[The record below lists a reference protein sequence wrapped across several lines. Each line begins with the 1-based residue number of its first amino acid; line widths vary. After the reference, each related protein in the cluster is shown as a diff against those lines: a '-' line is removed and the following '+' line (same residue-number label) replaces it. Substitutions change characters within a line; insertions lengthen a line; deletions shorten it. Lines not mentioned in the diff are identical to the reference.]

1 MDMKYTYE
9 ELWKAY
15 QRLQAENTALKQE
28 IQQLKGRN
36 IGECKELNTLFQKE
50 FNQVCL
56 SLEEK
61 VALFR
66 SLFRGREDVFARRW
80 YSHTTD
86 KSGYQ
91 PVCLNEWHRTFCDKK
106 KFKCAECPH
115 RQFKTLSYEDVYKH
129 LEGKHPDGCDVIGA
143 YAILP
148 DNTCNFLCAD
158 FDDKSCIHGYQTD
171 VLAYVKVC
179 KSWGLHCYIERSRS
193 GNGAHVWVFFE
204 QPISAVKA
212 RKLGFSLL
220 TQAMERNVKLTFKSY
235 DRLFPNQDYLPEG
248 GLGNLVALPLQG
260 QARKLGNSVFVDE
273 DFVAFK
279 DQWSYLQQ
287 IVKITENEVDTL
299 LQKKGILTEM
309 GDLSTTSD
317 STPWKIPEVQPFTR
331 YDFPRSLTIIRSNQI
346 YVPLKHFSGK
356 VLAHLKRVASFKNPE
371 FYARQGM
378 RLSTYNIPR
387 VICCAEVLEDYLA
400 LPRGCEDALI
410 DVLKAGGVSYT
421 IQDEREKG
429 QVLTVHFKGQL
440 RTEQV
445 EAVQA
450 LKQYDQ
456 GVLNGTTAFG
466 KTVTAIGLIAERK
479 VNTLILVHTRTL
491 LEQWKTR
498 LEEFLELEYPIEEM
512 APKRGRK
519 KHFSPFG
526 TLDSKGNSLHGWV
539 DVALMQSC
547 LTDEG
552 VKPFVR
558 QYGMVIVDE
567 CHHVSAVNFEQILKS
582 IPARYVYGLTATPIR
597 KDGHQPIIFMQC
609 GPIRYSTDAKSQLAK
624 QTFKRWLIPRF
635 TAYRDLSDSS
645 STYAQ
650 IVQSLATD
658 EARNALIVEDVCKTL
673 ADGRSP
679 IVLTTLT
686 SHVEQLS
693 QLLSTC
699 CKNIIT
705 LVGSESM
712 KDKRQKMERLA
723 ELSSKE
729 PLVIVA
735 TGRYIGEGF
744 DYPRLDTL
752 FLASPV
758 SWKGIIAQ
766 YAGRLHREYHGKTDV
781 RIYDY
786 IDIRL
791 PLCGRMY
798 QRRLKGYA
806 AIGYQLLGKE
816 SIATEHHSQSLFS
829 GNNYQASL
837 VEHISQAKHSV
848 LIAAMKSGLKKQSG
862 LWIALKEAICR
873 GVQVVVFV
881 KNRNEQVEWL
891 QREGFVVYV
900 SESLTLQLVV
910 IDKKDI
916 WYGSINFIGYATEE
930 DCAVRFSDKQLATEM
945 IDMLYGE

>member
-1 MDMKYTYE
+1 M
-9 ELWKAY
+9 
-15 QRLQAENTALKQE
+15 
-28 IQQLKGRN
+28 
-36 IGECKELNTLFQKE
+36 
-50 FNQVCL
+50 
-56 SLEEK
+56 
-61 VALFR
+61 
-66 SLFRGREDVFARRW
+66 
-80 YSHTTD
+80 
-86 KSGYQ
+86 
-91 PVCLNEWHRTFCDKK
+91 CLNEWHRTFCDKK

-212 RKLGFSLL
+212 RKLGFALL
-220 TQAMERNVKLTFKSY
+220 TQAMERNVKLTFQSY

-279 DQWSYLQQ
+279 EQWSYLQQ
-287 IVKITENEVDTL
+287 IVKITENKVDTL

-317 STPWKIPEVQPFTR
+317 STPWKIPVVQLVTR

-346 YVPLKHFSGK
+346 YVLLKHFSSK

-400 LPRGCEDALI
+400 LLRGCEDALI
-410 DVLKAGGVSYT
+410 DVLKAGEVSSTYPNFAGT
-421 IQDEREKG
+421 MENTAGRIFGIGISYRRNG
-429 QVLTVHFKGQL
+429 S
-440 RTEQV
+440 
-445 EAVQA
+445 EA
-450 LKQYDQ
+450 
-456 GVLNGTTAFG
+456 G
-466 KTVTAIGLIAERK
+466 K
-479 VNTLILVHTRTL
+479 
-491 LEQWKTR
+491 
-498 LEEFLELEYPIEEM
+498 
-512 APKRGRK
+512 K

-609 GPIRYSTDAKSQLAK
+609 GPIRYSAEAKSQLAK

-673 ADGRSP
+673 AVGRSP

-723 ELSSKE
+723 ELSPKE
-729 PLVIVA
+729 PLVVVA
-735 TGRYIGEGF
+735 TGHYVGEGF

-752 FLASPV
+752 FLVSPV

-791 PLCGRMY
+791 PLCERMY

-806 AIGYQLLGKE
+806 AIGYQLLE
-816 SIATEHHSQSLFS
+816 NEPSVTEQHPQSLFS

-862 LWIALKEAICR
+862 LWRALKEAICR

-881 KNRNEQVEWL
+881 KHRNEQVEWL
-891 QREGFVVYV
+891 QREGFAVYV

-916 WYGSINFIGYATEE
+916 WCGSINFIGYATEE
-930 DCAVRFSDKQLATEM
+930 DFAVRFADKQLVAEM

>member
-1 MDMKYTYE
+1 M
-9 ELWKAY
+9 
-15 QRLQAENTALKQE
+15 
-28 IQQLKGRN
+28 
-36 IGECKELNTLFQKE
+36 
-50 FNQVCL
+50 
-56 SLEEK
+56 
-61 VALFR
+61 
-66 SLFRGREDVFARRW
+66 
-80 YSHTTD
+80 
-86 KSGYQ
+86 
-91 PVCLNEWHRTFCDKK
+91 CLNEWHRTFCDKK

-212 RKLGFSLL
+212 RKLGFALL
-220 TQAMERNVKLTFKSY
+220 TQAMERNVKLTFQSY

-279 DQWSYLQQ
+279 EQWSYLQQ
-287 IVKITENEVDTL
+287 IVKITENKVDTL

-309 GDLSTTSD
+309 SDLSTTSD
-317 STPWKIPEVQPFTR
+317 STPWKIPEVQLVTR

-346 YVPLKHFSGK
+346 YVPLKHFSSK

-400 LPRGCEDALI
+400 LLRGCEDALI
-410 DVLKAGGVSYT
+410 DVLKAGEVSSTYPNFAGT
-421 IQDEREKG
+421 MENTAGRIFGIGISYRRNG
-429 QVLTVHFKGQL
+429 S
-440 RTEQV
+440 
-445 EAVQA
+445 EA
-450 LKQYDQ
+450 
-456 GVLNGTTAFG
+456 G
-466 KTVTAIGLIAERK
+466 K
-479 VNTLILVHTRTL
+479 
-491 LEQWKTR
+491 
-498 LEEFLELEYPIEEM
+498 
-512 APKRGRK
+512 K

-609 GPIRYSTDAKSQLAK
+609 GPIRYSAEAKSQLAK

-673 ADGRSP
+673 AVGRSP

-723 ELSSKE
+723 ELSPKE
-729 PLVIVA
+729 PLVVVA
-735 TGRYIGEGF
+735 TGRYVGEGF

-752 FLASPV
+752 FLVSPV

-791 PLCGRMY
+791 PLCERMY

-806 AIGYQLLGKE
+806 AIGYQLLE
-816 SIATEHHSQSLFS
+816 NEPSVTEQHPQSLFS

-862 LWIALKEAICR
+862 LWRALKEAICR

-881 KNRNEQVEWL
+881 KHRNEQVEWL
-891 QREGFVVYV
+891 QREGFAVYV

-930 DCAVRFSDKQLATEM
+930 DFAVRFADKQLVAEM

>member
-1 MDMKYTYE
+1 M
-9 ELWKAY
+9 
-15 QRLQAENTALKQE
+15 
-28 IQQLKGRN
+28 
-36 IGECKELNTLFQKE
+36 
-50 FNQVCL
+50 
-56 SLEEK
+56 
-61 VALFR
+61 
-66 SLFRGREDVFARRW
+66 
-80 YSHTTD
+80 
-86 KSGYQ
+86 
-91 PVCLNEWHRTFCDKK
+91 CLNEWHRTFCDKK

-212 RKLGFSLL
+212 RKLGFALL
-220 TQAMERNVKLTFKSY
+220 TQAMERNVKLTFQSY

-279 DQWSYLQQ
+279 EQWSYLQQ

-317 STPWKIPEVQPFTR
+317 STPWKIPEVQLVTR

-346 YVPLKHFSGK
+346 YVPLKHFSSK

-400 LPRGCEDALI
+400 LLRGCEDALI
-410 DVLKAGGVSYT
+410 DVLKAGEVSSTYPNFAGT
-421 IQDEREKG
+421 MENTAGRIFGIGISYRRNG
-429 QVLTVHFKGQL
+429 S
-440 RTEQV
+440 
-445 EAVQA
+445 EA
-450 LKQYDQ
+450 
-456 GVLNGTTAFG
+456 G
-466 KTVTAIGLIAERK
+466 K
-479 VNTLILVHTRTL
+479 
-491 LEQWKTR
+491 
-498 LEEFLELEYPIEEM
+498 
-512 APKRGRK
+512 K

-609 GPIRYSTDAKSQLAK
+609 GPIRYSAEAKSQLAK

-673 ADGRSP
+673 AVGRSQ

-723 ELSSKE
+723 ELSPKE
-729 PLVIVA
+729 PLVVVA
-735 TGRYIGEGF
+735 TGHYVGEGF

-752 FLASPV
+752 FLVSPV

-791 PLCGRMY
+791 PLCERMY

-806 AIGYQLLGKE
+806 AIGYQLLE
-816 SIATEHHSQSLFS
+816 NEPSVTEQHPQSLFS

-837 VEHISQAKHSV
+837 VEHISQAKHAV

-862 LWIALKEAICR
+862 LWRALKEAICR

-881 KNRNEQVEWL
+881 KHRNEQVEWL
-891 QREGFVVYV
+891 QREGFAVYV

-930 DCAVRFSDKQLATEM
+930 DFAVRFADKQLVAEM

>member
-1 MDMKYTYE
+1 M
-9 ELWKAY
+9 
-15 QRLQAENTALKQE
+15 
-28 IQQLKGRN
+28 
-36 IGECKELNTLFQKE
+36 
-50 FNQVCL
+50 
-56 SLEEK
+56 
-61 VALFR
+61 
-66 SLFRGREDVFARRW
+66 
-80 YSHTTD
+80 
-86 KSGYQ
+86 
-91 PVCLNEWHRTFCDKK
+91 CLNEWHRTFCDKK

-212 RKLGFSLL
+212 RKLGFALL
-220 TQAMERNVKLTFKSY
+220 TQAMERNVKLTFQSY

-279 DQWSYLQQ
+279 EQWSYLQQ

-317 STPWKIPEVQPFTR
+317 STPWKIPEVQLVTR

-346 YVPLKHFSGK
+346 YVPLKHFSSK

-400 LPRGCEDALI
+400 LLRGCEDALI
-410 DVLKAGGVSYT
+410 DVLKAGEVSSTYPNFAGT
-421 IQDEREKG
+421 MENTAGRIFGIGISYRRNG
-429 QVLTVHFKGQL
+429 S
-440 RTEQV
+440 
-445 EAVQA
+445 EA
-450 LKQYDQ
+450 
-456 GVLNGTTAFG
+456 G
-466 KTVTAIGLIAERK
+466 K
-479 VNTLILVHTRTL
+479 
-491 LEQWKTR
+491 
-498 LEEFLELEYPIEEM
+498 
-512 APKRGRK
+512 K

-567 CHHVSAVNFEQILKS
+567 YHHVSAVNFEQILKS

-609 GPIRYSTDAKSQLAK
+609 GPIRYSAEAKSQLAK

-673 ADGRSP
+673 AVGRSQ

-723 ELSSKE
+723 ELSPKE
-729 PLVIVA
+729 PLVVVA
-735 TGRYIGEGF
+735 TGRYVGEGF

-752 FLASPV
+752 FLVSPV

-791 PLCGRMY
+791 P
-798 QRRLKGYA
+798 
-806 AIGYQLLGKE
+806 
-816 SIATEHHSQSLFS
+816 
-829 GNNYQASL
+829 
-837 VEHISQAKHSV
+837 V
-848 LIAAMKSGLKKQSG
+848 
-862 LWIALKEAICR
+862 
-873 GVQVVVFV
+873 
-881 KNRNEQVEWL
+881 
-891 QREGFVVYV
+891 
-900 SESLTLQLVV
+900 
-910 IDKKDI
+910 
-916 WYGSINFIGYATEE
+916 NFQ
-930 DCAVRFSDKQLATEM
+930 F
-945 IDMLYGE
+945 

>member
-1 MDMKYTYE
+1 M
-9 ELWKAY
+9 
-15 QRLQAENTALKQE
+15 
-28 IQQLKGRN
+28 
-36 IGECKELNTLFQKE
+36 
-50 FNQVCL
+50 
-56 SLEEK
+56 
-61 VALFR
+61 
-66 SLFRGREDVFARRW
+66 
-80 YSHTTD
+80 
-86 KSGYQ
+86 
-91 PVCLNEWHRTFCDKK
+91 CLNEWHRTFCDKK

-212 RKLGFSLL
+212 RKLGLALL
-220 TQAMERNVKLTFKSY
+220 TQAMERNVKLTFQSY

-279 DQWSYLQQ
+279 EQWSYLQQ
-287 IVKITENEVDTL
+287 IVKITENKVDTL

-317 STPWKIPEVQPFTR
+317 STPWKIPEVQLVTR

-346 YVPLKHFSGK
+346 YVPLKHFSSK

-400 LPRGCEDALI
+400 LLRGCEDALI
-410 DVLKAGGVSYT
+410 DVLKAGEVSSTYPNFAGT
-421 IQDEREKG
+421 MENTAGRIFGIGISYRRNG
-429 QVLTVHFKGQL
+429 S
-440 RTEQV
+440 
-445 EAVQA
+445 EA
-450 LKQYDQ
+450 
-456 GVLNGTTAFG
+456 G
-466 KTVTAIGLIAERK
+466 K
-479 VNTLILVHTRTL
+479 
-491 LEQWKTR
+491 
-498 LEEFLELEYPIEEM
+498 
-512 APKRGRK
+512 K

-609 GPIRYSTDAKSQLAK
+609 GPIRYSAEAKSQLAK

-673 ADGRSP
+673 AVGRSP

-723 ELSSKE
+723 ELSPKE
-729 PLVIVA
+729 PLVVVA
-735 TGRYIGEGF
+735 TGHYVGEGF

-752 FLASPV
+752 FLVSPV

-791 PLCGRMY
+791 PLCERMY

-806 AIGYQLLGKE
+806 AIGYQLLE
-816 SIATEHHSQSLFS
+816 NEPSVTEQHPQSLFS

-862 LWIALKEAICR
+862 LWRALKEAICR

-881 KNRNEQVEWL
+881 KHRNEQVEWL
-891 QREGFVVYV
+891 QREGFAVYV

-930 DCAVRFSDKQLATEM
+930 DFAVRFADKQLVAEM

>member
-1 MDMKYTYE
+1 M
-9 ELWKAY
+9 
-15 QRLQAENTALKQE
+15 
-28 IQQLKGRN
+28 
-36 IGECKELNTLFQKE
+36 
-50 FNQVCL
+50 
-56 SLEEK
+56 
-61 VALFR
+61 
-66 SLFRGREDVFARRW
+66 
-80 YSHTTD
+80 
-86 KSGYQ
+86 
-91 PVCLNEWHRTFCDKK
+91 CLNEWHRTFCDKK

-193 GNGAHVWVFFE
+193 GNGVHVWVFFE

-212 RKLGFSLL
+212 RKLGFALL
-220 TQAMERNVKLTFKSY
+220 TQAMERNVKLTFQSY

-279 DQWSYLQQ
+279 EQWSYLQQ
-287 IVKITENEVDTL
+287 IVKITENKVDTL

-317 STPWKIPEVQPFTR
+317 STPWKIPEVQLVTR

-346 YVPLKHFSGK
+346 YVPLKHFSSK

-400 LPRGCEDALI
+400 LLRGCEDALI
-410 DVLKAGGVSYT
+410 DVLKAGEVSSTYPNFAGT
-421 IQDEREKG
+421 MENTAGRIFGIGISYRRNG
-429 QVLTVHFKGQL
+429 S
-440 RTEQV
+440 
-445 EAVQA
+445 EA
-450 LKQYDQ
+450 
-456 GVLNGTTAFG
+456 G
-466 KTVTAIGLIAERK
+466 K
-479 VNTLILVHTRTL
+479 
-491 LEQWKTR
+491 
-498 LEEFLELEYPIEEM
+498 
-512 APKRGRK
+512 K

-609 GPIRYSTDAKSQLAK
+609 GPIRYSAEAKSQLAK
-624 QTFKRWLIPRF
+624 QTFKRWLIPWF

-673 ADGRSP
+673 AVGRSP

-723 ELSSKE
+723 ELSPKE
-729 PLVIVA
+729 PLVVVA
-735 TGRYIGEGF
+735 TGRYVGEGF

-752 FLASPV
+752 FLVSPV

-791 PLCGRMY
+791 PLCERMY

-806 AIGYQLLGKE
+806 AIGYQLLE
-816 SIATEHHSQSLFS
+816 NEPSVTEQHPQSLFS

-862 LWIALKEAICR
+862 LWRALKEAICR

-881 KNRNEQVEWL
+881 KHRNEQVEWL
-891 QREGFVVYV
+891 QREGFAVYV

-930 DCAVRFSDKQLATEM
+930 DFAVRFADKQLVAEM

>member
-1 MDMKYTYE
+1 M
-9 ELWKAY
+9 
-15 QRLQAENTALKQE
+15 
-28 IQQLKGRN
+28 
-36 IGECKELNTLFQKE
+36 
-50 FNQVCL
+50 
-56 SLEEK
+56 
-61 VALFR
+61 
-66 SLFRGREDVFARRW
+66 
-80 YSHTTD
+80 
-86 KSGYQ
+86 
-91 PVCLNEWHRTFCDKK
+91 CLNEWHRTFCDKK

-212 RKLGFSLL
+212 RKLGFALL
-220 TQAMERNVKLTFKSY
+220 TQAMERDVKLTFQSY

-279 DQWSYLQQ
+279 EQWSYLQQ

-317 STPWKIPEVQPFTR
+317 STPWKIPEVQLVTR

-346 YVPLKHFSGK
+346 YVPLKHFSSK

-400 LPRGCEDALI
+400 LLRGCEDALI
-410 DVLKAGGVSYT
+410 DVLKAGEVSSTYPNFAGT
-421 IQDEREKG
+421 MENTAGRIFGIGISYRRNG
-429 QVLTVHFKGQL
+429 S
-440 RTEQV
+440 
-445 EAVQA
+445 EA
-450 LKQYDQ
+450 
-456 GVLNGTTAFG
+456 G
-466 KTVTAIGLIAERK
+466 K
-479 VNTLILVHTRTL
+479 
-491 LEQWKTR
+491 
-498 LEEFLELEYPIEEM
+498 
-512 APKRGRK
+512 K

-597 KDGHQPIIFMQC
+597 KDGYQPIIFMQC
-609 GPIRYSTDAKSQLAK
+609 GPIRYSAEAKSQLAK

-673 ADGRSP
+673 AVGRSQ

-723 ELSSKE
+723 ELSPKE
-729 PLVIVA
+729 PLVVVA
-735 TGRYIGEGF
+735 TGHYVGEGF

-752 FLASPV
+752 FLVSPV

-786 IDIRL
+786 IDIHL
-791 PLCGRMY
+791 PLCERMY

-806 AIGYQLLGKE
+806 AIGYQLLE
-816 SIATEHHSQSLFS
+816 NEPSVTEQHPQSLFS

-862 LWIALKEAICR
+862 LWRALKEAICR

-881 KNRNEQVEWL
+881 KHRNEQVEWL
-891 QREGFVVYV
+891 QREGFAVYV

-930 DCAVRFSDKQLATEM
+930 DFAVRFADKQLVAEM

>member
-1 MDMKYTYE
+1 M
-9 ELWKAY
+9 
-15 QRLQAENTALKQE
+15 
-28 IQQLKGRN
+28 
-36 IGECKELNTLFQKE
+36 
-50 FNQVCL
+50 
-56 SLEEK
+56 
-61 VALFR
+61 
-66 SLFRGREDVFARRW
+66 
-80 YSHTTD
+80 
-86 KSGYQ
+86 
-91 PVCLNEWHRTFCDKK
+91 CLNEWHRTFCDKK

-317 STPWKIPEVQPFTR
+317 STPWKIPEVQLVTR

-346 YVPLKHFSGK
+346 YVPLKHFSSK

-400 LPRGCEDALI
+400 LLRGCEDALI
-410 DVLKAGGVSYT
+410 DVLKAGEVSSTYPNFAGT
-421 IQDEREKG
+421 MENTAGRIFGIGISYRRNG
-429 QVLTVHFKGQL
+429 S
-440 RTEQV
+440 
-445 EAVQA
+445 EA
-450 LKQYDQ
+450 
-456 GVLNGTTAFG
+456 G
-466 KTVTAIGLIAERK
+466 K
-479 VNTLILVHTRTL
+479 
-491 LEQWKTR
+491 
-498 LEEFLELEYPIEEM
+498 
-512 APKRGRK
+512 K

-609 GPIRYSTDAKSQLAK
+609 GPIRYSAEAKSQLAK

-712 KDKRQKMERLA
+712 KDKRQKMEQLA
-723 ELSSKE
+723 ELSPEE

-945 IDMLYGE
+945 IDILYGE

>member
-1 MDMKYTYE
+1 M
-9 ELWKAY
+9 
-15 QRLQAENTALKQE
+15 
-28 IQQLKGRN
+28 
-36 IGECKELNTLFQKE
+36 
-50 FNQVCL
+50 
-56 SLEEK
+56 
-61 VALFR
+61 
-66 SLFRGREDVFARRW
+66 
-80 YSHTTD
+80 
-86 KSGYQ
+86 
-91 PVCLNEWHRTFCDKK
+91 CLNEWHRTFCDKK

-212 RKLGFSLL
+212 RKLGFALL
-220 TQAMERNVKLTFKSY
+220 TQAMERNVKLTFQSY

-279 DQWSYLQQ
+279 EQWSYLQQ
-287 IVKITENEVDTL
+287 IVKITENKVDTL

-317 STPWKIPEVQPFTR
+317 STPWKIPEVQLVTR

-346 YVPLKHFSGK
+346 YVPLKHFSSK

-400 LPRGCEDALI
+400 LLRGCEDALI
-410 DVLKAGGVSYT
+410 DVLKAGEVSSTYPNFAGT
-421 IQDEREKG
+421 MENTAGRIFGIGISYRRNG
-429 QVLTVHFKGQL
+429 S
-440 RTEQV
+440 
-445 EAVQA
+445 EA
-450 LKQYDQ
+450 
-456 GVLNGTTAFG
+456 G
-466 KTVTAIGLIAERK
+466 K
-479 VNTLILVHTRTL
+479 
-491 LEQWKTR
+491 
-498 LEEFLELEYPIEEM
+498 
-512 APKRGRK
+512 K

-609 GPIRYSTDAKSQLAK
+609 GPIRYSAEAKSQLAK

-673 ADGRSP
+673 AVGRSP

-723 ELSSKE
+723 ELSPKE
-729 PLVIVA
+729 PLVVVA
-735 TGRYIGEGF
+735 TGRYVGEGF

-752 FLASPV
+752 FLVSPV

-791 PLCGRMY
+791 PLCERMY

-806 AIGYQLLGKE
+806 AIGYQLLE
-816 SIATEHHSQSLFS
+816 NEPSVTEQHPQSLFS

-862 LWIALKEAICR
+862 LWMALKEAICR

-881 KNRNEQVEWL
+881 KHRNEQVEWL
-891 QREGFVVYV
+891 QREGFAVYV

-930 DCAVRFSDKQLATEM
+930 DFAVRFADKQLVAEM

>member
-1 MDMKYTYE
+1 M
-9 ELWKAY
+9 
-15 QRLQAENTALKQE
+15 
-28 IQQLKGRN
+28 
-36 IGECKELNTLFQKE
+36 
-50 FNQVCL
+50 
-56 SLEEK
+56 
-61 VALFR
+61 
-66 SLFRGREDVFARRW
+66 
-80 YSHTTD
+80 
-86 KSGYQ
+86 
-91 PVCLNEWHRTFCDKK
+91 CLNEWHRTFCDKK

-212 RKLGFSLL
+212 RKLGFALL
-220 TQAMERNVKLTFKSY
+220 TQAMERNVKLTFQSY

-279 DQWSYLQQ
+279 EQWSYLQQ

-317 STPWKIPEVQPFTR
+317 STPWKIPEVQLVTR

-346 YVPLKHFSGK
+346 YVPLKHFSSK

-400 LPRGCEDALI
+400 LLRGCEDALI
-410 DVLKAGGVSYT
+410 DVLKAGEVSSTYPNFAGT
-421 IQDEREKG
+421 MENPAGRIFGIGISYRRNG
-429 QVLTVHFKGQL
+429 S
-440 RTEQV
+440 
-445 EAVQA
+445 EA
-450 LKQYDQ
+450 
-456 GVLNGTTAFG
+456 G
-466 KTVTAIGLIAERK
+466 K
-479 VNTLILVHTRTL
+479 
-491 LEQWKTR
+491 
-498 LEEFLELEYPIEEM
+498 
-512 APKRGRK
+512 K

-609 GPIRYSTDAKSQLAK
+609 GPIRYSAEAKSQLAK

-635 TAYRDLSDSS
+635 TAYRGLSDSS

-673 ADGRSP
+673 AVGRSQ

-723 ELSSKE
+723 ELSPKE
-729 PLVIVA
+729 PLVVVA
-735 TGRYIGEGF
+735 TGRYVGEGF

-752 FLASPV
+752 FLVSPV

-791 PLCGRMY
+791 PLCERMY

-806 AIGYQLLGKE
+806 AIGYQLLE
-816 SIATEHHSQSLFS
+816 NEPSVTEQHPQSLFS

-862 LWIALKEAICR
+862 LWRALKEAICR

-881 KNRNEQVEWL
+881 KHRNEQVEWL
-891 QREGFVVYV
+891 QREGFAVYV

-930 DCAVRFSDKQLATEM
+930 DFAVRFADKQLVAEM

>member
-1 MDMKYTYE
+1 
-9 ELWKAY
+9 
-15 QRLQAENTALKQE
+15 
-28 IQQLKGRN
+28 
-36 IGECKELNTLFQKE
+36 
-50 FNQVCL
+50 
-56 SLEEK
+56 
-61 VALFR
+61 
-66 SLFRGREDVFARRW
+66 
-80 YSHTTD
+80 
-86 KSGYQ
+86 
-91 PVCLNEWHRTFCDKK
+91 VCLNEWHRTFCDKK

-212 RKLGFSLL
+212 RKLGFALL
-220 TQAMERNVKLTFKSY
+220 TQAMERNVKLTFQSY

-279 DQWSYLQQ
+279 EQWSYLQQ

-317 STPWKIPEVQPFTR
+317 STPWKIPEVQLVTR

-346 YVPLKHFSGK
+346 YVPLKHFSSK

-400 LPRGCEDALI
+400 LLRGCEDALI
-410 DVLKAGGVSYT
+410 DVLKAGEVSSTYPNFAGT
-421 IQDEREKG
+421 MENTAGRIFGIGISYRRNG
-429 QVLTVHFKGQL
+429 S
-440 RTEQV
+440 
-445 EAVQA
+445 EA
-450 LKQYDQ
+450 
-456 GVLNGTTAFG
+456 G
-466 KTVTAIGLIAERK
+466 K
-479 VNTLILVHTRTL
+479 
-491 LEQWKTR
+491 
-498 LEEFLELEYPIEEM
+498 
-512 APKRGRK
+512 K

-609 GPIRYSTDAKSQLAK
+609 GPIRYSAEAKSQLAK

-658 EARNALIVEDVCKTL
+658 KARNALIVEDVCKTL
-673 ADGRSP
+673 AVGRSL

-723 ELSSKE
+723 ELSPKE
-729 PLVIVA
+729 PLVVVA
-735 TGRYIGEGF
+735 TGHYVGEGF

-752 FLASPV
+752 FLVSPV

-791 PLCGRMY
+791 PLCERMY

-806 AIGYQLLGKE
+806 AIGYQLLE
-816 SIATEHHSQSLFS
+816 NEPSVTEQHPQSLFS

-862 LWIALKEAICR
+862 LWRALKEAICR
-873 GVQVVVFV
+873 GVQ
-881 KNRNEQVEWL
+881 
-891 QREGFVVYV
+891 
-900 SESLTLQLVV
+900 
-910 IDKKDI
+910 
-916 WYGSINFIGYATEE
+916 
-930 DCAVRFSDKQLATEM
+930 
-945 IDMLYGE
+945 

>member
-1 MDMKYTYE
+1 M
-9 ELWKAY
+9 
-15 QRLQAENTALKQE
+15 
-28 IQQLKGRN
+28 
-36 IGECKELNTLFQKE
+36 
-50 FNQVCL
+50 
-56 SLEEK
+56 
-61 VALFR
+61 
-66 SLFRGREDVFARRW
+66 
-80 YSHTTD
+80 
-86 KSGYQ
+86 
-91 PVCLNEWHRTFCDKK
+91 CLNEWHRTFCDKK

-212 RKLGFSLL
+212 RKLGFALL
-220 TQAMERNVKLTFKSY
+220 TQAMERNVKLTFQSY

-260 QARKLGNSVFVDE
+260 QARKLGISVFVDE

-279 DQWSYLQQ
+279 EQWSYLQQ

-317 STPWKIPEVQPFTR
+317 STPWKIPEVQLVTR

-346 YVPLKHFSGK
+346 YVPLKHFSSK

-400 LPRGCEDALI
+400 LLRGCEDALI
-410 DVLKAGGVSYT
+410 DVLKAGEVSSTYPNFAGT
-421 IQDEREKG
+421 MENTAGRIFGIGISYRRNG
-429 QVLTVHFKGQL
+429 S
-440 RTEQV
+440 
-445 EAVQA
+445 EA
-450 LKQYDQ
+450 
-456 GVLNGTTAFG
+456 G
-466 KTVTAIGLIAERK
+466 K
-479 VNTLILVHTRTL
+479 
-491 LEQWKTR
+491 
-498 LEEFLELEYPIEEM
+498 
-512 APKRGRK
+512 K

-609 GPIRYSTDAKSQLAK
+609 GPIRYSAEAKSQLAK

-673 ADGRSP
+673 AVGRSQ

-723 ELSSKE
+723 ELSPKE
-729 PLVIVA
+729 PLVVVA
-735 TGRYIGEGF
+735 TGRYVGEGF

-752 FLASPV
+752 FLVSPV

-791 PLCGRMY
+791 P
-798 QRRLKGYA
+798 
-806 AIGYQLLGKE
+806 
-816 SIATEHHSQSLFS
+816 
-829 GNNYQASL
+829 
-837 VEHISQAKHSV
+837 V
-848 LIAAMKSGLKKQSG
+848 
-862 LWIALKEAICR
+862 
-873 GVQVVVFV
+873 
-881 KNRNEQVEWL
+881 
-891 QREGFVVYV
+891 
-900 SESLTLQLVV
+900 
-910 IDKKDI
+910 
-916 WYGSINFIGYATEE
+916 NFQ
-930 DCAVRFSDKQLATEM
+930 F
-945 IDMLYGE
+945 

>member
-1 MDMKYTYE
+1 M
-9 ELWKAY
+9 
-15 QRLQAENTALKQE
+15 
-28 IQQLKGRN
+28 
-36 IGECKELNTLFQKE
+36 
-50 FNQVCL
+50 
-56 SLEEK
+56 
-61 VALFR
+61 
-66 SLFRGREDVFARRW
+66 
-80 YSHTTD
+80 
-86 KSGYQ
+86 
-91 PVCLNEWHRTFCDKK
+91 CLNEWHRTFCDKK

-212 RKLGFSLL
+212 RKLGFALL
-220 TQAMERNVKLTFKSY
+220 TQAMERNVKLTFQSY

-279 DQWSYLQQ
+279 EQWSYLQQ

-317 STPWKIPEVQPFTR
+317 STPWKIPEVQLVTR

-346 YVPLKHFSGK
+346 YVPLKHFSSK

-400 LPRGCEDALI
+400 LLRGCEDALI
-410 DVLKAGGVSYT
+410 DVLKAGEVSSTYPNFAGT
-421 IQDEREKG
+421 MENTAGRIFGIGISYRRNG
-429 QVLTVHFKGQL
+429 S
-440 RTEQV
+440 
-445 EAVQA
+445 EA
-450 LKQYDQ
+450 
-456 GVLNGTTAFG
+456 G
-466 KTVTAIGLIAERK
+466 K
-479 VNTLILVHTRTL
+479 
-491 LEQWKTR
+491 
-498 LEEFLELEYPIEEM
+498 
-512 APKRGRK
+512 K

-609 GPIRYSTDAKSQLAK
+609 GPIRYSAEAKSQLAK

-673 ADGRSP
+673 AVGRSQ
-679 IVLTTLT
+679 IMLTTLT

-723 ELSSKE
+723 ELSPKE
-729 PLVIVA
+729 PLVVVA
-735 TGRYIGEGF
+735 TGRYVGEGF

-752 FLASPV
+752 FLVSPV

-791 PLCGRMY
+791 P
-798 QRRLKGYA
+798 
-806 AIGYQLLGKE
+806 
-816 SIATEHHSQSLFS
+816 
-829 GNNYQASL
+829 
-837 VEHISQAKHSV
+837 V
-848 LIAAMKSGLKKQSG
+848 
-862 LWIALKEAICR
+862 
-873 GVQVVVFV
+873 
-881 KNRNEQVEWL
+881 
-891 QREGFVVYV
+891 
-900 SESLTLQLVV
+900 
-910 IDKKDI
+910 
-916 WYGSINFIGYATEE
+916 NFQ
-930 DCAVRFSDKQLATEM
+930 F
-945 IDMLYGE
+945 

>member
-1 MDMKYTYE
+1 M
-9 ELWKAY
+9 
-15 QRLQAENTALKQE
+15 
-28 IQQLKGRN
+28 
-36 IGECKELNTLFQKE
+36 
-50 FNQVCL
+50 
-56 SLEEK
+56 
-61 VALFR
+61 
-66 SLFRGREDVFARRW
+66 
-80 YSHTTD
+80 
-86 KSGYQ
+86 
-91 PVCLNEWHRTFCDKK
+91 CLNEWHRTFCDKK

-212 RKLGFSLL
+212 RKLGFALL
-220 TQAMERNVKLTFKSY
+220 TQAMERNVKLTFQSY

-279 DQWSYLQQ
+279 EQWSYLQQ
-287 IVKITENEVDTL
+287 IVKITENKVDTL

-317 STPWKIPEVQPFTR
+317 STPWKIPEVQLVTR

-346 YVPLKHFSGK
+346 YVPLKHFSSK

-400 LPRGCEDALI
+400 LLRGCEDALI
-410 DVLKAGGVSYT
+410 DVLKAGEVSSTYPNFAGT
-421 IQDEREKG
+421 MENTAGRIFGIGISYRRNG
-429 QVLTVHFKGQL
+429 S
-440 RTEQV
+440 
-445 EAVQA
+445 EA
-450 LKQYDQ
+450 
-456 GVLNGTTAFG
+456 G
-466 KTVTAIGLIAERK
+466 K
-479 VNTLILVHTRTL
+479 
-491 LEQWKTR
+491 
-498 LEEFLELEYPIEEM
+498 
-512 APKRGRK
+512 K

-609 GPIRYSTDAKSQLAK
+609 GPIRYSAEAKSQLAK

-673 ADGRSP
+673 AVGRSP

-723 ELSSKE
+723 ELSPKE
-729 PLVIVA
+729 PLVVVA
-735 TGRYIGEGF
+735 TGHYVGEGF

-752 FLASPV
+752 FLVSPV

-791 PLCGRMY
+791 PLCERMY

-806 AIGYQLLGKE
+806 AIGYQLLE
-816 SIATEHHSQSLFS
+816 NEPSVTEQHPQSLFS

-862 LWIALKEAICR
+862 LWRALKEAICR

-881 KNRNEQVEWL
+881 KHRNEQVEWL
-891 QREGFVVYV
+891 QREGFAVYV

-930 DCAVRFSDKQLATEM
+930 DFAVRFADKQLVAEM

>member
-1 MDMKYTYE
+1 M
-9 ELWKAY
+9 
-15 QRLQAENTALKQE
+15 
-28 IQQLKGRN
+28 
-36 IGECKELNTLFQKE
+36 
-50 FNQVCL
+50 
-56 SLEEK
+56 
-61 VALFR
+61 
-66 SLFRGREDVFARRW
+66 
-80 YSHTTD
+80 
-86 KSGYQ
+86 
-91 PVCLNEWHRTFCDKK
+91 CLNEWHRTFCDKK

-212 RKLGFSLL
+212 RKLGFALL
-220 TQAMERNVKLTFKSY
+220 TQAMERNVKLTFQSY

-279 DQWSYLQQ
+279 EQWSYLQQ

-317 STPWKIPEVQPFTR
+317 STPWKIPEVQLVTR

-346 YVPLKHFSGK
+346 YVPLKHFSSK

-400 LPRGCEDALI
+400 LLRGCEDALI
-410 DVLKAGGVSYT
+410 DVLKAGEVSSTYPNFAGT
-421 IQDEREKG
+421 MENTAGRIFGIGISYRRNG
-429 QVLTVHFKGQL
+429 S
-440 RTEQV
+440 
-445 EAVQA
+445 EA
-450 LKQYDQ
+450 
-456 GVLNGTTAFG
+456 G
-466 KTVTAIGLIAERK
+466 K
-479 VNTLILVHTRTL
+479 
-491 LEQWKTR
+491 
-498 LEEFLELEYPIEEM
+498 
-512 APKRGRK
+512 K

-609 GPIRYSTDAKSQLAK
+609 GPIRYSAEAKSQLAK

-673 ADGRSP
+673 AVGRSL

-712 KDKRQKMERLA
+712 KDKRQKMDRLA
-723 ELSSKE
+723 ELSPKE
-729 PLVIVA
+729 PLVVVA
-735 TGRYIGEGF
+735 TGHYVGEGF

-752 FLASPV
+752 FLVSPV

-791 PLCGRMY
+791 PLCERMY

-806 AIGYQLLGKE
+806 AIGYQLLE
-816 SIATEHHSQSLFS
+816 NEPSVTEQHPQSLFS

-862 LWIALKEAICR
+862 LWRALKEAICR
-873 GVQVVVFV
+873 GVQ
-881 KNRNEQVEWL
+881 
-891 QREGFVVYV
+891 
-900 SESLTLQLVV
+900 
-910 IDKKDI
+910 
-916 WYGSINFIGYATEE
+916 
-930 DCAVRFSDKQLATEM
+930 
-945 IDMLYGE
+945 

>member
-1 MDMKYTYE
+1 M
-9 ELWKAY
+9 
-15 QRLQAENTALKQE
+15 
-28 IQQLKGRN
+28 
-36 IGECKELNTLFQKE
+36 
-50 FNQVCL
+50 
-56 SLEEK
+56 
-61 VALFR
+61 
-66 SLFRGREDVFARRW
+66 
-80 YSHTTD
+80 
-86 KSGYQ
+86 
-91 PVCLNEWHRTFCDKK
+91 CLNEWHRTFCDKK

-212 RKLGFSLL
+212 RKLGFALL
-220 TQAMERNVKLTFKSY
+220 TQAMERNVKLTFQSY

-279 DQWSYLQQ
+279 EQWSYLQQ

-317 STPWKIPEVQPFTR
+317 STPWKIPEVQLVTR

-346 YVPLKHFSGK
+346 YVPLKHFSSK

-400 LPRGCEDALI
+400 LLRGCEDALI
-410 DVLKAGGVSYT
+410 DVLKAGEVSSTYPNFAGT
-421 IQDEREKG
+421 MENTAGRIFGIGISYRRNG
-429 QVLTVHFKGQL
+429 S
-440 RTEQV
+440 
-445 EAVQA
+445 EA
-450 LKQYDQ
+450 
-456 GVLNGTTAFG
+456 G
-466 KTVTAIGLIAERK
+466 K
-479 VNTLILVHTRTL
+479 
-491 LEQWKTR
+491 
-498 LEEFLELEYPIEEM
+498 
-512 APKRGRK
+512 K

-609 GPIRYSTDAKSQLAK
+609 GPIRYSAEAKSQLAK

-673 ADGRSP
+673 AVGRSQ

-723 ELSSKE
+723 ELSPKE
-729 PLVIVA
+729 PLVVVA
-735 TGRYIGEGF
+735 TGHYVGEGF

-752 FLASPV
+752 FLVSPV

-791 PLCGRMY
+791 PLCERMY

-806 AIGYQLLGKE
+806 AIGYQLLE
-816 SIATEHHSQSLFS
+816 NEPSVTEQHPQSLFS
-829 GNNYQASL
+829 GNP
-837 VEHISQAKHSV
+837 
-848 LIAAMKSGLKKQSG
+848 
-862 LWIALKEAICR
+862 
-873 GVQVVVFV
+873 
-881 KNRNEQVEWL
+881 
-891 QREGFVVYV
+891 
-900 SESLTLQLVV
+900 
-910 IDKKDI
+910 
-916 WYGSINFIGYATEE
+916 
-930 DCAVRFSDKQLATEM
+930 
-945 IDMLYGE
+945 

>member
-1 MDMKYTYE
+1 MVIPATNCENHGERGRYSPSKERHFDRNGRFIH
-9 ELWKAY
+9 Y
-15 QRLQAENTALKQE
+15 QRFNPLEN
-28 IQQLKGRN
+28 
-36 IGECKELNTLFQKE
+36 
-50 FNQVCL
+50 
-56 SLEEK
+56 
-61 VALFR
+61 
-66 SLFRGREDVFARRW
+66 
-80 YSHTTD
+80 
-86 KSGYQ
+86 
-91 PVCLNEWHRTFCDKK
+91 
-106 KFKCAECPH
+106 
-115 RQFKTLSYEDVYKH
+115 
-129 LEGKHPDGCDVIGA
+129 
-143 YAILP
+143 
-148 DNTCNFLCAD
+148 
-158 FDDKSCIHGYQTD
+158 
-171 VLAYVKVC
+171 
-179 KSWGLHCYIERSRS
+179 SRS
-193 GNGAHVWVFFE
+193 TAGH
-204 QPISAVKA
+204 PI
-212 RKLGFSLL
+212 RFSP
-220 TQAMERNVKLTFKSY
+220 KS
-235 DRLFPNQDYLPEG
+235 
-248 GLGNLVALPLQG
+248 
-260 QARKLGNSVFVDE
+260 
-273 DFVAFK
+273 
-279 DQWSYLQQ
+279 
-287 IVKITENEVDTL
+287 
-299 LQKKGILTEM
+299 
-309 GDLSTTSD
+309 
-317 STPWKIPEVQPFTR
+317 
-331 YDFPRSLTIIRSNQI
+331 TIIRSNQI
-346 YVPLKHFSGK
+346 YVPLKHFSSK

-400 LPRGCEDALI
+400 LLRGCEDALI
-410 DVLKAGGVSYT
+410 DVLKAGEVSSTYPNFAGT
-421 IQDEREKG
+421 MENTAGRIFGIGISYRRNG
-429 QVLTVHFKGQL
+429 S
-440 RTEQV
+440 
-445 EAVQA
+445 EA
-450 LKQYDQ
+450 
-456 GVLNGTTAFG
+456 G
-466 KTVTAIGLIAERK
+466 K
-479 VNTLILVHTRTL
+479 
-491 LEQWKTR
+491 
-498 LEEFLELEYPIEEM
+498 
-512 APKRGRK
+512 K

-609 GPIRYSTDAKSQLAK
+609 GPIRYSAEAKSQLAK

-673 ADGRSP
+673 AVGRSQ

-723 ELSSKE
+723 ELSPKE
-729 PLVIVA
+729 PLVVVA
-735 TGRYIGEGF
+735 TGHYVGEGF

-752 FLASPV
+752 FLVSPV

-791 PLCGRMY
+791 PLCERMY

-806 AIGYQLLGKE
+806 AIGYQLLE
-816 SIATEHHSQSLFS
+816 NEPSVTEQHPQSLFS

-862 LWIALKEAICR
+862 LWRALKEAICR

-881 KNRNEQVEWL
+881 KHRNEQVEWL
-891 QREGFVVYV
+891 QREGFAVYV

-930 DCAVRFSDKQLATEM
+930 DFAVRFADKQLVAEM

>member
-1 MDMKYTYE
+1 M
-9 ELWKAY
+9 
-15 QRLQAENTALKQE
+15 
-28 IQQLKGRN
+28 
-36 IGECKELNTLFQKE
+36 
-50 FNQVCL
+50 
-56 SLEEK
+56 
-61 VALFR
+61 
-66 SLFRGREDVFARRW
+66 
-80 YSHTTD
+80 
-86 KSGYQ
+86 
-91 PVCLNEWHRTFCDKK
+91 CLNEWHRTFCDKK

-212 RKLGFSLL
+212 RKLGFALL
-220 TQAMERNVKLTFKSY
+220 TQAMERNVKLTFQSY

-279 DQWSYLQQ
+279 EQWSYLQQ

-317 STPWKIPEVQPFTR
+317 STPWKIPEVQLVTR

-346 YVPLKHFSGK
+346 YVPLKHFSSK

-400 LPRGCEDALI
+400 LLRGCEDALI
-410 DVLKAGGVSYT
+410 DVLKAGEVSSTYPNFAGT
-421 IQDEREKG
+421 MENTAGRIFGIGISYRRNG
-429 QVLTVHFKGQL
+429 S
-440 RTEQV
+440 
-445 EAVQA
+445 EA
-450 LKQYDQ
+450 
-456 GVLNGTTAFG
+456 G
-466 KTVTAIGLIAERK
+466 K
-479 VNTLILVHTRTL
+479 
-491 LEQWKTR
+491 
-498 LEEFLELEYPIEEM
+498 
-512 APKRGRK
+512 K

-609 GPIRYSTDAKSQLAK
+609 GPIRYSAEAKSQLAK

-673 ADGRSP
+673 AVGRSQ

-723 ELSSKE
+723 ELSPKE
-729 PLVIVA
+729 PLVVVA
-735 TGRYIGEGF
+735 TGRYVGEGF

-752 FLASPV
+752 FLVSPV

-791 PLCGRMY
+791 PLCERMY

-806 AIGYQLLGKE
+806 AIGYQLLE
-816 SIATEHHSQSLFS
+816 NEPSVTEQHPQSLFS

-862 LWIALKEAICR
+862 LWRALKEAICR

-881 KNRNEQVEWL
+881 KHRNEQVEWL
-891 QREGFVVYV
+891 QREGFAVYV

-930 DCAVRFSDKQLATEM
+930 DFAVRFADKQLVAEM

>member
-1 MDMKYTYE
+1 M
-9 ELWKAY
+9 
-15 QRLQAENTALKQE
+15 
-28 IQQLKGRN
+28 
-36 IGECKELNTLFQKE
+36 
-50 FNQVCL
+50 
-56 SLEEK
+56 
-61 VALFR
+61 
-66 SLFRGREDVFARRW
+66 
-80 YSHTTD
+80 
-86 KSGYQ
+86 
-91 PVCLNEWHRTFCDKK
+91 CLNEWHRTFCDKK

-212 RKLGFSLL
+212 RKLGFALL
-220 TQAMERNVKLTFKSY
+220 TQAMERNVKLTFQSY

-279 DQWSYLQQ
+279 EQWSYLQQ
-287 IVKITENEVDTL
+287 IVKITENKVDTL

-317 STPWKIPEVQPFTR
+317 STPWKIPVVQLVTR

-346 YVPLKHFSGK
+346 YVLLKHFSSK

-400 LPRGCEDALI
+400 LLRGCEDALI
-410 DVLKAGGVSYT
+410 DVLKAGEVSSTYPNFAGT
-421 IQDEREKG
+421 MENTAGRSFGIGISYRRNG
-429 QVLTVHFKGQL
+429 S
-440 RTEQV
+440 
-445 EAVQA
+445 EA
-450 LKQYDQ
+450 
-456 GVLNGTTAFG
+456 G
-466 KTVTAIGLIAERK
+466 K
-479 VNTLILVHTRTL
+479 
-491 LEQWKTR
+491 
-498 LEEFLELEYPIEEM
+498 
-512 APKRGRK
+512 K

-609 GPIRYSTDAKSQLAK
+609 GPIRYSAEAKSQLAK

-673 ADGRSP
+673 AVGRSP

-723 ELSSKE
+723 ELSPKE
-729 PLVIVA
+729 PLVVVA
-735 TGRYIGEGF
+735 TGHYVGEGF

-752 FLASPV
+752 FLVSPV

-791 PLCGRMY
+791 PLCERMY

-806 AIGYQLLGKE
+806 AIGYQLLE
-816 SIATEHHSQSLFS
+816 NEPSVTEQHPQSLFS

-862 LWIALKEAICR
+862 LWRALKEAICR

-881 KNRNEQVEWL
+881 KHRNEQVEWL
-891 QREGFVVYV
+891 QREGFAVYV

-930 DCAVRFSDKQLATEM
+930 DFAVRFADKQLVAEM

>member
-1 MDMKYTYE
+1 
-9 ELWKAY
+9 
-15 QRLQAENTALKQE
+15 
-28 IQQLKGRN
+28 
-36 IGECKELNTLFQKE
+36 
-50 FNQVCL
+50 
-56 SLEEK
+56 
-61 VALFR
+61 
-66 SLFRGREDVFARRW
+66 
-80 YSHTTD
+80 
-86 KSGYQ
+86 
-91 PVCLNEWHRTFCDKK
+91 VCLNEWHRTFCDKK

-212 RKLGFSLL
+212 RKLGFALL
-220 TQAMERNVKLTFKSY
+220 TQAMERNVKLTFQSY

-279 DQWSYLQQ
+279 EQWSYLQQ

-317 STPWKIPEVQPFTR
+317 STPWKIPEVQLVTR

-346 YVPLKHFSGK
+346 YVPLKHFSSK

-400 LPRGCEDALI
+400 LLRGCEDALI
-410 DVLKAGGVSYT
+410 DVLKAGEVSSTYPNFAGT
-421 IQDEREKG
+421 MENTAGRIFGIGISYRRNG
-429 QVLTVHFKGQL
+429 S
-440 RTEQV
+440 
-445 EAVQA
+445 EA
-450 LKQYDQ
+450 
-456 GVLNGTTAFG
+456 G
-466 KTVTAIGLIAERK
+466 K
-479 VNTLILVHTRTL
+479 
-491 LEQWKTR
+491 
-498 LEEFLELEYPIEEM
+498 
-512 APKRGRK
+512 K

-609 GPIRYSTDAKSQLAK
+609 GPIRYSAEAKSQLAK

-673 ADGRSP
+673 AVGRSQ

-723 ELSSKE
+723 ELSPKE
-729 PLVIVA
+729 PLVVVA
-735 TGRYIGEGF
+735 TGRYVGEGF

-752 FLASPV
+752 FLVSPV

-791 PLCGRMY
+791 PLCERMY

-806 AIGYQLLGKE
+806 AIGYQLLE
-816 SIATEHHSQSLFS
+816 NEPSVTEQHPQSLFS

-862 LWIALKEAICR
+862 LWRALKEAICR

-881 KNRNEQVEWL
+881 KHRNEQVEWL
-891 QREGFVVYV
+891 QREGFAVYV

-930 DCAVRFSDKQLATEM
+930 DFAVRFADKQLVAEM

>member
-1 MDMKYTYE
+1 M
-9 ELWKAY
+9 
-15 QRLQAENTALKQE
+15 
-28 IQQLKGRN
+28 
-36 IGECKELNTLFQKE
+36 
-50 FNQVCL
+50 
-56 SLEEK
+56 
-61 VALFR
+61 
-66 SLFRGREDVFARRW
+66 
-80 YSHTTD
+80 
-86 KSGYQ
+86 
-91 PVCLNEWHRTFCDKK
+91 CLNEWHRTFCDKK

-212 RKLGFSLL
+212 RKLGFALL
-220 TQAMERNVKLTFKSY
+220 TQAMERNVKLTFQSY

-279 DQWSYLQQ
+279 EQWSYLQQ

-317 STPWKIPEVQPFTR
+317 STPWKIPEVQLVTR

-346 YVPLKHFSGK
+346 YVPLKHFSSK

-400 LPRGCEDALI
+400 LLRGCEDALI
-410 DVLKAGGVSYT
+410 DVLKAGEVSSTYPNFAGT
-421 IQDEREKG
+421 MENTAGRIFGIGISYRRNG
-429 QVLTVHFKGQL
+429 S
-440 RTEQV
+440 
-445 EAVQA
+445 EA
-450 LKQYDQ
+450 
-456 GVLNGTTAFG
+456 G
-466 KTVTAIGLIAERK
+466 K
-479 VNTLILVHTRTL
+479 
-491 LEQWKTR
+491 
-498 LEEFLELEYPIEEM
+498 
-512 APKRGRK
+512 K

-609 GPIRYSTDAKSQLAK
+609 GPIRYSAEAKSQLAK

-673 ADGRSP
+673 AVGRSQ
-679 IVLTTLT
+679 IVLATLT

-712 KDKRQKMERLA
+712 KDKRQKMERLV
-723 ELSSKE
+723 ELSPKE
-729 PLVIVA
+729 PLVVVA
-735 TGRYIGEGF
+735 TGHYVGEGF

-752 FLASPV
+752 FLVSPV

-791 PLCGRMY
+791 PLCERMY

-806 AIGYQLLGKE
+806 AIGYQLLE
-816 SIATEHHSQSLFS
+816 NEPSVTEQHPQSLFS

-837 VEHISQAKHSV
+837 VEHISQAKHPV

-862 LWIALKEAICR
+862 LWRALKEAICR

-881 KNRNEQVEWL
+881 KHRNEQVEWL
-891 QREGFVVYV
+891 QREGFAVYV

-930 DCAVRFSDKQLATEM
+930 DFAVRFADKQLVAEM

>member
-1 MDMKYTYE
+1 M
-9 ELWKAY
+9 
-15 QRLQAENTALKQE
+15 
-28 IQQLKGRN
+28 
-36 IGECKELNTLFQKE
+36 
-50 FNQVCL
+50 
-56 SLEEK
+56 
-61 VALFR
+61 
-66 SLFRGREDVFARRW
+66 
-80 YSHTTD
+80 
-86 KSGYQ
+86 
-91 PVCLNEWHRTFCDKK
+91 CLNEWHRTFCDKK

-212 RKLGFSLL
+212 RKLGFALL
-220 TQAMERNVKLTFKSY
+220 TQAMERNVKLTFQSY

-279 DQWSYLQQ
+279 EQWSYLQQ

-317 STPWKIPEVQPFTR
+317 STPWKIPEVQLVTR

-346 YVPLKHFSGK
+346 YVPLKHFSSK

-400 LPRGCEDALI
+400 LLRGCEDALI
-410 DVLKAGGVSYT
+410 DVLKAGEVSSTYPNFAGT
-421 IQDEREKG
+421 MENTAGRIFGIGISYRRNG
-429 QVLTVHFKGQL
+429 S
-440 RTEQV
+440 
-445 EAVQA
+445 EA
-450 LKQYDQ
+450 
-456 GVLNGTTAFG
+456 G
-466 KTVTAIGLIAERK
+466 K
-479 VNTLILVHTRTL
+479 
-491 LEQWKTR
+491 
-498 LEEFLELEYPIEEM
+498 
-512 APKRGRK
+512 K

-526 TLDSKGNSLHGWV
+526 ALDSKGNSLHGWV

-609 GPIRYSTDAKSQLAK
+609 GPIRYSAEAKSQLAK
-624 QTFKRWLIPRF
+624 QRFKRWLIPRF

-673 ADGRSP
+673 AVGRSP

-723 ELSSKE
+723 ELSPKE
-729 PLVIVA
+729 PLVVVA
-735 TGRYIGEGF
+735 TGHYVGEGF

-752 FLASPV
+752 FLVSPV

-766 YAGRLHREYHGKTDV
+766 YAGRLHREYHGKIDV

-791 PLCGRMY
+791 PLCERMY

-806 AIGYQLLGKE
+806 AIGYQLLE
-816 SIATEHHSQSLFS
+816 NEPSVTEQHPQSLFS

-862 LWIALKEAICR
+862 LWRALKEAICR

-881 KNRNEQVEWL
+881 KHRNEQVEWL
-891 QREGFVVYV
+891 QREGFAVYV

-930 DCAVRFSDKQLATEM
+930 DFAVRFADKQLVAEM

>member
-1 MDMKYTYE
+1 MVIPATNCENHGERGRYSPSKERHFDRNGRFIH
-9 ELWKAY
+9 Y
-15 QRLQAENTALKQE
+15 QRFNPLEN
-28 IQQLKGRN
+28 
-36 IGECKELNTLFQKE
+36 
-50 FNQVCL
+50 
-56 SLEEK
+56 
-61 VALFR
+61 
-66 SLFRGREDVFARRW
+66 
-80 YSHTTD
+80 
-86 KSGYQ
+86 
-91 PVCLNEWHRTFCDKK
+91 
-106 KFKCAECPH
+106 
-115 RQFKTLSYEDVYKH
+115 
-129 LEGKHPDGCDVIGA
+129 
-143 YAILP
+143 
-148 DNTCNFLCAD
+148 
-158 FDDKSCIHGYQTD
+158 
-171 VLAYVKVC
+171 
-179 KSWGLHCYIERSRS
+179 SRS
-193 GNGAHVWVFFE
+193 TAGH
-204 QPISAVKA
+204 PI
-212 RKLGFSLL
+212 RFSP
-220 TQAMERNVKLTFKSY
+220 KS
-235 DRLFPNQDYLPEG
+235 
-248 GLGNLVALPLQG
+248 
-260 QARKLGNSVFVDE
+260 
-273 DFVAFK
+273 
-279 DQWSYLQQ
+279 
-287 IVKITENEVDTL
+287 
-299 LQKKGILTEM
+299 
-309 GDLSTTSD
+309 
-317 STPWKIPEVQPFTR
+317 
-331 YDFPRSLTIIRSNQI
+331 TIIRSNQI
-346 YVPLKHFSGK
+346 YVPLKHFSSK

-400 LPRGCEDALI
+400 LLRGCEDALI
-410 DVLKAGGVSYT
+410 DVLKAGEVSSTYPNFAGT
-421 IQDEREKG
+421 MENTAGRIFGIGISYRRNG
-429 QVLTVHFKGQL
+429 S
-440 RTEQV
+440 
-445 EAVQA
+445 EA
-450 LKQYDQ
+450 
-456 GVLNGTTAFG
+456 G
-466 KTVTAIGLIAERK
+466 K
-479 VNTLILVHTRTL
+479 
-491 LEQWKTR
+491 
-498 LEEFLELEYPIEEM
+498 
-512 APKRGRK
+512 K

-609 GPIRYSTDAKSQLAK
+609 GPIRYSAEAKSQLAK

-673 ADGRSP
+673 AVGRSP

-723 ELSSKE
+723 ELSPKE
-729 PLVIVA
+729 PLVVVA
-735 TGRYIGEGF
+735 TGHYVGEGF

-752 FLASPV
+752 FLVSPV

-791 PLCGRMY
+791 PLCERMY

-806 AIGYQLLGKE
+806 AIGYQLLE
-816 SIATEHHSQSLFS
+816 NEPSVTEQHPQSLFS

-862 LWIALKEAICR
+862 LWRALKEAICR

-881 KNRNEQVEWL
+881 KHRNEQVEWL
-891 QREGFVVYV
+891 QREGFAVYV

-930 DCAVRFSDKQLATEM
+930 DFAVRFADKQLVAEM

>member
-1 MDMKYTYE
+1 MVIPATNCENHGERGRYSPSKERHFDRNGRFIH
-9 ELWKAY
+9 Y
-15 QRLQAENTALKQE
+15 QRFNPLEN
-28 IQQLKGRN
+28 
-36 IGECKELNTLFQKE
+36 
-50 FNQVCL
+50 
-56 SLEEK
+56 
-61 VALFR
+61 
-66 SLFRGREDVFARRW
+66 
-80 YSHTTD
+80 
-86 KSGYQ
+86 
-91 PVCLNEWHRTFCDKK
+91 
-106 KFKCAECPH
+106 
-115 RQFKTLSYEDVYKH
+115 
-129 LEGKHPDGCDVIGA
+129 
-143 YAILP
+143 
-148 DNTCNFLCAD
+148 
-158 FDDKSCIHGYQTD
+158 
-171 VLAYVKVC
+171 
-179 KSWGLHCYIERSRS
+179 SRS
-193 GNGAHVWVFFE
+193 TAGH
-204 QPISAVKA
+204 PI
-212 RKLGFSLL
+212 RFSP
-220 TQAMERNVKLTFKSY
+220 KS
-235 DRLFPNQDYLPEG
+235 
-248 GLGNLVALPLQG
+248 
-260 QARKLGNSVFVDE
+260 
-273 DFVAFK
+273 
-279 DQWSYLQQ
+279 
-287 IVKITENEVDTL
+287 
-299 LQKKGILTEM
+299 
-309 GDLSTTSD
+309 
-317 STPWKIPEVQPFTR
+317 
-331 YDFPRSLTIIRSNQI
+331 TIIRSNQI
-346 YVPLKHFSGK
+346 YVPLKHFSSK

-400 LPRGCEDALI
+400 LLRGCEDALI
-410 DVLKAGGVSYT
+410 DVLKAGEVSSTYPNFAGT
-421 IQDEREKG
+421 MENTAGRIFGIGISYRRNG
-429 QVLTVHFKGQL
+429 S
-440 RTEQV
+440 
-445 EAVQA
+445 EA
-450 LKQYDQ
+450 
-456 GVLNGTTAFG
+456 G
-466 KTVTAIGLIAERK
+466 K
-479 VNTLILVHTRTL
+479 
-491 LEQWKTR
+491 
-498 LEEFLELEYPIEEM
+498 
-512 APKRGRK
+512 K

-609 GPIRYSTDAKSQLAK
+609 GPIRYSAEAKSQLAK

-673 ADGRSP
+673 AVGRSP

-723 ELSSKE
+723 ELSPKE
-729 PLVIVA
+729 PLVVVA
-735 TGRYIGEGF
+735 TGRYVGEGF

-752 FLASPV
+752 FLVSPV

-791 PLCGRMY
+791 PLCERMY

-806 AIGYQLLGKE
+806 AIGYQLLE
-816 SIATEHHSQSLFS
+816 NEPSVTEQHPQSLFS

-862 LWIALKEAICR
+862 LWRALKEAICR

-881 KNRNEQVEWL
+881 KHRNEQVEWL
-891 QREGFVVYV
+891 QREGFAVYV

-930 DCAVRFSDKQLATEM
+930 DFAVRFADKQLVAEM

>member
-1 MDMKYTYE
+1 M
-9 ELWKAY
+9 
-15 QRLQAENTALKQE
+15 
-28 IQQLKGRN
+28 
-36 IGECKELNTLFQKE
+36 
-50 FNQVCL
+50 
-56 SLEEK
+56 
-61 VALFR
+61 
-66 SLFRGREDVFARRW
+66 
-80 YSHTTD
+80 
-86 KSGYQ
+86 
-91 PVCLNEWHRTFCDKK
+91 CLNEWHRTFCDKK

-115 RQFKTLSYEDVYKH
+115 CQFKTLSYEDVYKH

-148 DNTCNFLCAD
+148 DNTCNLLCAD

-212 RKLGFSLL
+212 RKLGFALL
-220 TQAMERNVKLTFKSY
+220 TQAMERNVKLTFQSY

-279 DQWSYLQQ
+279 EQWSYLQQ
-287 IVKITENEVDTL
+287 IVKITENKVDTL

-317 STPWKIPEVQPFTR
+317 STPWKIPEVQLVTR

-346 YVPLKHFSGK
+346 YVPLKHFSSK

-400 LPRGCEDALI
+400 LLRGCEDALI
-410 DVLKAGGVSYT
+410 DVLKAGEVSSTYPNFAGT
-421 IQDEREKG
+421 MENTAGRIFGIGISYRRNG
-429 QVLTVHFKGQL
+429 S
-440 RTEQV
+440 
-445 EAVQA
+445 EA
-450 LKQYDQ
+450 
-456 GVLNGTTAFG
+456 G
-466 KTVTAIGLIAERK
+466 K
-479 VNTLILVHTRTL
+479 
-491 LEQWKTR
+491 
-498 LEEFLELEYPIEEM
+498 
-512 APKRGRK
+512 K

-609 GPIRYSTDAKSQLAK
+609 GPIRYSAEAKSQLAK

-658 EARNALIVEDVCKTL
+658 EARNDLIVEDVCKTL
-673 ADGRSP
+673 AVGRSP

-723 ELSSKE
+723 ELSPKE
-729 PLVIVA
+729 PLVVVA
-735 TGRYIGEGF
+735 TGRYVGEGF

-752 FLASPV
+752 FLVSPV

-791 PLCGRMY
+791 P
-798 QRRLKGYA
+798 
-806 AIGYQLLGKE
+806 
-816 SIATEHHSQSLFS
+816 
-829 GNNYQASL
+829 
-837 VEHISQAKHSV
+837 V
-848 LIAAMKSGLKKQSG
+848 
-862 LWIALKEAICR
+862 
-873 GVQVVVFV
+873 
-881 KNRNEQVEWL
+881 
-891 QREGFVVYV
+891 
-900 SESLTLQLVV
+900 
-910 IDKKDI
+910 
-916 WYGSINFIGYATEE
+916 NFQ
-930 DCAVRFSDKQLATEM
+930 F
-945 IDMLYGE
+945 

>member
-1 MDMKYTYE
+1 M
-9 ELWKAY
+9 
-15 QRLQAENTALKQE
+15 
-28 IQQLKGRN
+28 
-36 IGECKELNTLFQKE
+36 
-50 FNQVCL
+50 
-56 SLEEK
+56 
-61 VALFR
+61 
-66 SLFRGREDVFARRW
+66 
-80 YSHTTD
+80 
-86 KSGYQ
+86 
-91 PVCLNEWHRTFCDKK
+91 CLNEWHRTFCDKK

-212 RKLGFSLL
+212 RKLGFALL
-220 TQAMERNVKLTFKSY
+220 TQAMERNVKLTFQSY

-279 DQWSYLQQ
+279 EQWSYLQQ
-287 IVKITENEVDTL
+287 IVRITENEVDTL

-317 STPWKIPEVQPFTR
+317 STPWKIPEVQLVTR

-346 YVPLKHFSGK
+346 YVPLKHFSSK

-400 LPRGCEDALI
+400 LLRGCEDALI
-410 DVLKAGGVSYT
+410 DVLKAGEVSSTYPNFAGT
-421 IQDEREKG
+421 MENTAGRIFGIGISYRRNG
-429 QVLTVHFKGQL
+429 S
-440 RTEQV
+440 
-445 EAVQA
+445 EA
-450 LKQYDQ
+450 
-456 GVLNGTTAFG
+456 G
-466 KTVTAIGLIAERK
+466 K
-479 VNTLILVHTRTL
+479 
-491 LEQWKTR
+491 
-498 LEEFLELEYPIEEM
+498 
-512 APKRGRK
+512 K

-609 GPIRYSTDAKSQLAK
+609 GPIRYSAEAKSQLAK

-673 ADGRSP
+673 AVGRSP

-723 ELSSKE
+723 ELSPKE
-729 PLVIVA
+729 PLVVVA
-735 TGRYIGEGF
+735 TGRYVGEGF

-752 FLASPV
+752 FLVSPV

-791 PLCGRMY
+791 PLCERMY

-806 AIGYQLLGKE
+806 AIGYQLLE
-816 SIATEHHSQSLFS
+816 NEPSVTEQHPQSLFS

-862 LWIALKEAICR
+862 LWRALKEAICR

-881 KNRNEQVEWL
+881 KHRNEQVEWL
-891 QREGFVVYV
+891 QREGFAVYV

-930 DCAVRFSDKQLATEM
+930 DFAVRFADKQLVAEM

>member
-1 MDMKYTYE
+1 M
-9 ELWKAY
+9 
-15 QRLQAENTALKQE
+15 
-28 IQQLKGRN
+28 
-36 IGECKELNTLFQKE
+36 
-50 FNQVCL
+50 
-56 SLEEK
+56 
-61 VALFR
+61 
-66 SLFRGREDVFARRW
+66 
-80 YSHTTD
+80 
-86 KSGYQ
+86 
-91 PVCLNEWHRTFCDKK
+91 CLNEWHRTFCDKK

-212 RKLGFSLL
+212 RKLGFALL
-220 TQAMERNVKLTFKSY
+220 TQAMERNVKLTFQSY

-248 GLGNLVALPLQG
+248 GLGNLVTLPLQG

-279 DQWSYLQQ
+279 EQWSYLQQ

-317 STPWKIPEVQPFTR
+317 STPWKIPVVQLVTR

-346 YVPLKHFSGK
+346 YVLLKHFSSK

-400 LPRGCEDALI
+400 LLRGCEDALI
-410 DVLKAGGVSYT
+410 DVLKAGEVSSTYPNFAGT
-421 IQDEREKG
+421 MENTAGRIFGIGISYRRNG
-429 QVLTVHFKGQL
+429 S
-440 RTEQV
+440 
-445 EAVQA
+445 EA
-450 LKQYDQ
+450 
-456 GVLNGTTAFG
+456 G
-466 KTVTAIGLIAERK
+466 K
-479 VNTLILVHTRTL
+479 
-491 LEQWKTR
+491 
-498 LEEFLELEYPIEEM
+498 
-512 APKRGRK
+512 K

-609 GPIRYSTDAKSQLAK
+609 GPIRYSAEAKSQLAK

-673 ADGRSP
+673 AVGRSP

-723 ELSSKE
+723 ELSPKE
-729 PLVIVA
+729 PLVVVA
-735 TGRYIGEGF
+735 TGHYVGEGF

-752 FLASPV
+752 FLVSPV

-791 PLCGRMY
+791 PLCERMY

-806 AIGYQLLGKE
+806 AIGYQLLE
-816 SIATEHHSQSLFS
+816 NEPSVTEQHPQSLFS

-862 LWIALKEAICR
+862 LWRALKEAICR

-881 KNRNEQVEWL
+881 KHRNEQVEWL
-891 QREGFVVYV
+891 QREGFAVYV

-930 DCAVRFSDKQLATEM
+930 DFAVRFADKQLVAEM

>member
-1 MDMKYTYE
+1 M
-9 ELWKAY
+9 
-15 QRLQAENTALKQE
+15 
-28 IQQLKGRN
+28 
-36 IGECKELNTLFQKE
+36 
-50 FNQVCL
+50 
-56 SLEEK
+56 
-61 VALFR
+61 
-66 SLFRGREDVFARRW
+66 
-80 YSHTTD
+80 
-86 KSGYQ
+86 
-91 PVCLNEWHRTFCDKK
+91 CLNEWHRTFCDKK

-212 RKLGFSLL
+212 RKLGFALL
-220 TQAMERNVKLTFKSY
+220 TQAMERNVKLTFQSY

-279 DQWSYLQQ
+279 EQWSYLQQ

-317 STPWKIPEVQPFTR
+317 STPWKIPEVQLVTR

-346 YVPLKHFSGK
+346 YVPLKHFSSK

-400 LPRGCEDALI
+400 LLRGCEDALI
-410 DVLKAGGVSYT
+410 DVLKAGEVSSTYPNFAGT
-421 IQDEREKG
+421 MENTAGRIFGIGISYRRNG
-429 QVLTVHFKGQL
+429 S
-440 RTEQV
+440 
-445 EAVQA
+445 EA
-450 LKQYDQ
+450 
-456 GVLNGTTAFG
+456 G
-466 KTVTAIGLIAERK
+466 K
-479 VNTLILVHTRTL
+479 
-491 LEQWKTR
+491 
-498 LEEFLELEYPIEEM
+498 
-512 APKRGRK
+512 K

-609 GPIRYSTDAKSQLAK
+609 GPIRYSAEAKSQLAK

-673 ADGRSP
+673 AVGRSP

-723 ELSSKE
+723 ELSPKE
-729 PLVIVA
+729 PLVVVA
-735 TGRYIGEGF
+735 TGRYVGEGF

-752 FLASPV
+752 FLVSPV

-791 PLCGRMY
+791 PLCERMY

-806 AIGYQLLGKE
+806 AIGYQLLE
-816 SIATEHHSQSLFS
+816 NEPSVTEQHPQSLFS

-862 LWIALKEAICR
+862 LWRALKEAICR

-881 KNRNEQVEWL
+881 KHRNEQVEWL
-891 QREGFVVYV
+891 QREGFAVYV

-930 DCAVRFSDKQLATEM
+930 DFAVRFADKQLVAEM

>member
-1 MDMKYTYE
+1 M
-9 ELWKAY
+9 
-15 QRLQAENTALKQE
+15 
-28 IQQLKGRN
+28 
-36 IGECKELNTLFQKE
+36 
-50 FNQVCL
+50 
-56 SLEEK
+56 
-61 VALFR
+61 
-66 SLFRGREDVFARRW
+66 
-80 YSHTTD
+80 
-86 KSGYQ
+86 
-91 PVCLNEWHRTFCDKK
+91 CLNEWHRTFCDKK

-212 RKLGFSLL
+212 RKLGFALL
-220 TQAMERNVKLTFKSY
+220 TQAMERNVKFDLSILY
-235 DRLFPNQDYLPEG
+235 RLFPNQDYLPEG

-279 DQWSYLQQ
+279 EQWSYLQQ

-317 STPWKIPEVQPFTR
+317 STPWKIPEVQLVTR

-346 YVPLKHFSGK
+346 YVPLKHFSSK

-400 LPRGCEDALI
+400 LLRGCEDALI
-410 DVLKAGGVSYT
+410 DVLKAGEVSSTYPNFAGT
-421 IQDEREKG
+421 MENTAGRIFGIGISYRRNG
-429 QVLTVHFKGQL
+429 S
-440 RTEQV
+440 
-445 EAVQA
+445 EA
-450 LKQYDQ
+450 
-456 GVLNGTTAFG
+456 G
-466 KTVTAIGLIAERK
+466 K
-479 VNTLILVHTRTL
+479 
-491 LEQWKTR
+491 
-498 LEEFLELEYPIEEM
+498 
-512 APKRGRK
+512 K

-609 GPIRYSTDAKSQLAK
+609 GPIRYSAEAKSQLAK

-673 ADGRSP
+673 AVGRSQ

-723 ELSSKE
+723 ELSPKE
-729 PLVIVA
+729 PLVVVA
-735 TGRYIGEGF
+735 TGRYVGEGF

-752 FLASPV
+752 FLVSPV

-791 PLCGRMY
+791 P
-798 QRRLKGYA
+798 
-806 AIGYQLLGKE
+806 
-816 SIATEHHSQSLFS
+816 
-829 GNNYQASL
+829 
-837 VEHISQAKHSV
+837 V
-848 LIAAMKSGLKKQSG
+848 
-862 LWIALKEAICR
+862 
-873 GVQVVVFV
+873 
-881 KNRNEQVEWL
+881 
-891 QREGFVVYV
+891 
-900 SESLTLQLVV
+900 
-910 IDKKDI
+910 
-916 WYGSINFIGYATEE
+916 NFQ
-930 DCAVRFSDKQLATEM
+930 F
-945 IDMLYGE
+945 

>member
-1 MDMKYTYE
+1 M
-9 ELWKAY
+9 
-15 QRLQAENTALKQE
+15 
-28 IQQLKGRN
+28 
-36 IGECKELNTLFQKE
+36 
-50 FNQVCL
+50 
-56 SLEEK
+56 
-61 VALFR
+61 
-66 SLFRGREDVFARRW
+66 
-80 YSHTTD
+80 
-86 KSGYQ
+86 
-91 PVCLNEWHRTFCDKK
+91 CLNEWHRTFCDKK

-212 RKLGFSLL
+212 RKLGFALL
-220 TQAMERNVKLTFKSY
+220 TQAMERNVKLTFQSY

-317 STPWKIPEVQPFTR
+317 STPWKIQEVQPFTR

-346 YVPLKHFSGK
+346 YVPLKHFSSK

-400 LPRGCEDALI
+400 LLRGCEDALI
-410 DVLKAGGVSYT
+410 DVLKAGEVSSTYPNFAGT
-421 IQDEREKG
+421 MENTAGRIFGIGISYRRNG
-429 QVLTVHFKGQL
+429 S
-440 RTEQV
+440 
-445 EAVQA
+445 EA
-450 LKQYDQ
+450 
-456 GVLNGTTAFG
+456 G
-466 KTVTAIGLIAERK
+466 K
-479 VNTLILVHTRTL
+479 
-491 LEQWKTR
+491 
-498 LEEFLELEYPIEEM
+498 
-512 APKRGRK
+512 K

-609 GPIRYSTDAKSQLAK
+609 GPIRYSAEAKSQLAK

-673 ADGRSP
+673 AVGRSQ

-723 ELSSKE
+723 ELSPKE
-729 PLVIVA
+729 PLVVVA
-735 TGRYIGEGF
+735 TGRYVGEGF

-752 FLASPV
+752 FLVSPV

-791 PLCGRMY
+791 P
-798 QRRLKGYA
+798 
-806 AIGYQLLGKE
+806 
-816 SIATEHHSQSLFS
+816 
-829 GNNYQASL
+829 
-837 VEHISQAKHSV
+837 V
-848 LIAAMKSGLKKQSG
+848 
-862 LWIALKEAICR
+862 
-873 GVQVVVFV
+873 
-881 KNRNEQVEWL
+881 
-891 QREGFVVYV
+891 
-900 SESLTLQLVV
+900 
-910 IDKKDI
+910 
-916 WYGSINFIGYATEE
+916 NFQ
-930 DCAVRFSDKQLATEM
+930 F
-945 IDMLYGE
+945 

>member
-1 MDMKYTYE
+1 M
-9 ELWKAY
+9 
-15 QRLQAENTALKQE
+15 
-28 IQQLKGRN
+28 
-36 IGECKELNTLFQKE
+36 
-50 FNQVCL
+50 
-56 SLEEK
+56 
-61 VALFR
+61 
-66 SLFRGREDVFARRW
+66 
-80 YSHTTD
+80 
-86 KSGYQ
+86 
-91 PVCLNEWHRTFCDKK
+91 CLNEWHRTFCDKK

-212 RKLGFSLL
+212 RKLGFALL
-220 TQAMERNVKLTFKSY
+220 TQAMERNVKLTFQSY

-279 DQWSYLQQ
+279 EQWSYLQQ

-317 STPWKIPEVQPFTR
+317 STPWKIPEVQLVTR

-346 YVPLKHFSGK
+346 YVPLKHFSSK

-400 LPRGCEDALI
+400 LLRGCEDALI
-410 DVLKAGGVSYT
+410 DVLKAGEVSSTYPNFAGT
-421 IQDEREKG
+421 MENTAGRIFGIGISYRRNG
-429 QVLTVHFKGQL
+429 S
-440 RTEQV
+440 
-445 EAVQA
+445 EA
-450 LKQYDQ
+450 
-456 GVLNGTTAFG
+456 G
-466 KTVTAIGLIAERK
+466 K
-479 VNTLILVHTRTL
+479 
-491 LEQWKTR
+491 
-498 LEEFLELEYPIEEM
+498 
-512 APKRGRK
+512 K

-609 GPIRYSTDAKSQLAK
+609 GPIRYSAEAKSQLAK

-673 ADGRSP
+673 AVGRSQ

-723 ELSSKE
+723 ELSPKE
-729 PLVIVA
+729 PLVVVA
-735 TGRYIGEGF
+735 TGRYVGEGF

-752 FLASPV
+752 FLVSPV

-786 IDIRL
+786 VDIRL
-791 PLCGRMY
+791 PLCERMY

-806 AIGYQLLGKE
+806 AIGYQLLE
-816 SIATEHHSQSLFS
+816 NEPSVTEQHPQSLFS

-862 LWIALKEAICR
+862 LWRALKEAICR

-881 KNRNEQVEWL
+881 KHRNEQVEWL
-891 QREGFVVYV
+891 QREGFAVYV

-930 DCAVRFSDKQLATEM
+930 DFAVRFADKQLVAEM

>member
-1 MDMKYTYE
+1 M
-9 ELWKAY
+9 
-15 QRLQAENTALKQE
+15 
-28 IQQLKGRN
+28 
-36 IGECKELNTLFQKE
+36 
-50 FNQVCL
+50 
-56 SLEEK
+56 
-61 VALFR
+61 
-66 SLFRGREDVFARRW
+66 
-80 YSHTTD
+80 
-86 KSGYQ
+86 
-91 PVCLNEWHRTFCDKK
+91 CLNEWHRTFCDKK

-212 RKLGFSLL
+212 RKLGFALL
-220 TQAMERNVKLTFKSY
+220 TQAMERNVKLTFQSY

-279 DQWSYLQQ
+279 EQWSYLQQ

-317 STPWKIPEVQPFTR
+317 STPWKIPEVQLVTR

-346 YVPLKHFSGK
+346 YVPLKHFSSK

-400 LPRGCEDALI
+400 LLRGCEDALI
-410 DVLKAGGVSYT
+410 DVLKAGEVSSTYPNFAGT
-421 IQDEREKG
+421 MENTAGRIFGIGISYRRNG
-429 QVLTVHFKGQL
+429 S
-440 RTEQV
+440 
-445 EAVQA
+445 EA
-450 LKQYDQ
+450 
-456 GVLNGTTAFG
+456 G
-466 KTVTAIGLIAERK
+466 K
-479 VNTLILVHTRTL
+479 
-491 LEQWKTR
+491 
-498 LEEFLELEYPIEEM
+498 
-512 APKRGRK
+512 K

-609 GPIRYSTDAKSQLAK
+609 GPIRYSAEAKSQLAK

-673 ADGRSP
+673 AVGRSL

-723 ELSSKE
+723 ELSPKE
-729 PLVIVA
+729 PLVVVA
-735 TGRYIGEGF
+735 TGHYVGEGF

-752 FLASPV
+752 FLVSPV

-791 PLCGRMY
+791 PLCERMY

-806 AIGYQLLGKE
+806 AIGYQLLE
-816 SIATEHHSQSLFS
+816 NEPSVTEQHPQSLFS

-862 LWIALKEAICR
+862 LWRALKEAICR
-873 GVQVVVFV
+873 GVQ
-881 KNRNEQVEWL
+881 
-891 QREGFVVYV
+891 
-900 SESLTLQLVV
+900 
-910 IDKKDI
+910 
-916 WYGSINFIGYATEE
+916 
-930 DCAVRFSDKQLATEM
+930 
-945 IDMLYGE
+945 

>member
-1 MDMKYTYE
+1 M
-9 ELWKAY
+9 
-15 QRLQAENTALKQE
+15 
-28 IQQLKGRN
+28 
-36 IGECKELNTLFQKE
+36 
-50 FNQVCL
+50 
-56 SLEEK
+56 
-61 VALFR
+61 
-66 SLFRGREDVFARRW
+66 
-80 YSHTTD
+80 
-86 KSGYQ
+86 
-91 PVCLNEWHRTFCDKK
+91 CLNEWHRTFCDKK

-193 GNGAHVWVFFE
+193 WNGAHVWVFFE

-212 RKLGFSLL
+212 RKLGFALL
-220 TQAMERNVKLTFKSY
+220 TQAMERNVKLTFQSY

-279 DQWSYLQQ
+279 EQWSYLQQ
-287 IVKITENEVDTL
+287 IVKITENKVDTL

-317 STPWKIPEVQPFTR
+317 STPWKIPVVQLVTR

-346 YVPLKHFSGK
+346 YVLLKHFSSK

-400 LPRGCEDALI
+400 LLRGCEDALI
-410 DVLKAGGVSYT
+410 DVLKAGEVSSTYPNFAGT
-421 IQDEREKG
+421 MENTAGRIFGIGISYRRNG
-429 QVLTVHFKGQL
+429 S
-440 RTEQV
+440 
-445 EAVQA
+445 EA
-450 LKQYDQ
+450 
-456 GVLNGTTAFG
+456 G
-466 KTVTAIGLIAERK
+466 K
-479 VNTLILVHTRTL
+479 
-491 LEQWKTR
+491 
-498 LEEFLELEYPIEEM
+498 
-512 APKRGRK
+512 K

-609 GPIRYSTDAKSQLAK
+609 GPIRYSAEAKSQLAK

-673 ADGRSP
+673 AVGRSP

-723 ELSSKE
+723 ELSPKE
-729 PLVIVA
+729 PLVVVA
-735 TGRYIGEGF
+735 TGHYVGEGF

-752 FLASPV
+752 FLVSPV

-791 PLCGRMY
+791 PLCERMY

-806 AIGYQLLGKE
+806 AIGYQLLE
-816 SIATEHHSQSLFS
+816 NEPSVTEQHPQSLFS

-862 LWIALKEAICR
+862 LWRALKEAICR

-881 KNRNEQVEWL
+881 KHRNEQVEWL
-891 QREGFVVYV
+891 QREGFAVYV

-930 DCAVRFSDKQLATEM
+930 DFAVRFADKQLVAEM